1 MKSVSKLHMPED
13 MCPVNFHEE
22 ILFWGIGKRLK
33 IEYEKK
39 IKIRKMGIL
48 NAFHRSIIKY
58 R

>member
-33 IEYEKK
+33 LEYKKKYEK
-39 IKIRKMGIL
+39 IKIR
-48 NAFHRSIIKY
+48 IIWNKY
-58 R
+58 NYI